1 MDGVTGFGIPYDDE
15 ARARRFYQSAFGWHV
30 TKIPDLVHF
39 WASTTKS
46 DPETMRPIKAGAING
61 GLIQR
66 PHPDVKPILV
76 LTVDSVDDSL
86 KKIKKL
92 GGKVEMPKVPVAEY
106 GFYAQITDTEGNS
119 LGIWEDA
126 VKK

>member
-1 MDGVTGFGIPYDDE
+1 MDGVTGFGIPYDNED
-15 ARARRFYQSAFGWHV
+15 RARRFYQSAFGWHV

-39 WASTTKS
+39 WAGTTES
-46 DPETMRPIKAGAING
+46 DPETMRPIKVGAING

-92 GGKVEMPKVPVAEY
+92 GGKVEMPKVPVAGY

-126 VKK
+126 AKK